1 MSSKSETFAIVGGGL
16 AGAKAAEALRDKDFT
31 GEVVLFAA
39 EEHLPYERPP
49 LSKEYLAGKKNL
61 AEFTAQPSAWY
72 RDHRVDL
79 RLGTF
84 VSSVDADAHLV
95 GLPDGSTLHYD
106 KLLLATGSAS
116 RRPPIPGADADG
128 VYYLRTLDNSDAL
141 SAAVT
146 SGASLAIVG
155 GGWIGLEVA
164 ADARRR
170 GANVTVVEAAEL
182 PLLGALGRE
191 VAEVFARLHR
201 DHGVDLRL
209 GTTVEEITTEGG
221 AATGLRLGDGSVVDA
236 DLVLVAVGAAP
247 NTDLAKAAG
256 LSVGPDGGVLV
267 DSTLRT
273 SDPDIFAV
281 GDIASAQH
289 PLFGTRIRT
298 EHWAN
303 ALKQPAAAAAGMLGK
318 PTEYAELPYFFT
330 DQYDLGMEYVG
341 YAPEYARV
349 VFRGDVDGR
358 EFVAFWLDGKNRVL
372 AGMNVNVWDV
382 LDDVKSL
389 IRSQSPVDPDRLTDP
404 QQAFGI
410 AYLRLAVPSAW
421 TWTFAPAMSSRT
433 VASASAASVIT
444 ASVRESSGVRTA
456 T

>member
-1 MSSKSETFAIVGGGL
+1 MSSTSETFAIVGGGL
-16 AGAKAAEALRDKDFT
+16 AGAKAAEALRDKDFA

-39 EEHLPYERPP
+39 EERLPYERPP
-49 LSKEYLAGKKNL
+49 LSKEYLAGKKKL
-61 AEFTAQPSAWY
+61 DEFTAQPSAWY
-72 RDHRVDL
+72 RDHHVDL
-79 RLGTF
+79 RLGTT
-84 VSSVDADAHLV
+84 VSSLDTQAHLV

-106 KLLLATGSAS
+106 KLLLATGSSS

-128 VYYLRTLDNSDAL
+128 VYYLRTLDDSDAL
-141 SAAVT
+141 SAAIT
-146 SGASLAIVG
+146 SGGSLAIVG

-164 ADARRR
+164 ADARQR
-170 GANVTVVEAAEL
+170 GADVTVVEAAEL

-191 VAEVFARLHR
+191 VAEVFAKLHR

-209 GTTVEEITTEGG
+209 GVTVEEITTAGG
-221 AATGLRLGDGSVVDA
+221 AATGLRLGDGSTVDA
-236 DLVLVAVGAAP
+236 DAVLVAVGAAP
-247 NTDLAKAAG
+247 NTDLAAAAG

-273 SDPDIFAV
+273 SDPDVFAV
-281 GDIASAQH
+281 GDIAAAEH

-341 YAPEYARV
+341 FAPEYARV

-358 EFVAFWLDGKNRVL
+358 EFVAFWLDGDNRVL

-389 IRSQSPVDPDRLTDP
+389 IRSQSPVDPDKLADP
-404 QQAFGI
+404 QQALGS
-410 AYLRLAVPSAW
+410 L
-421 TWTFAPAMSSRT
+421 T
-433 VASASAASVIT
+433 
-444 ASVRESSGVRTA
+444 
-456 T
+456 